1 MKEETK
7 LSLLTEDNVY
17 ILKNLRTSTKKLLE
31 LRNKFN
37 KVIRQKVKINA
48 KSIVPASKWKRK
60 LENKTPRNL
69 SN

>member
-1 MKEETK
+1 MKEEIK

-37 KVIRQKVKINA
+37 KVIRHKVKINA
-48 KSIVPASKWKRK
+48 KSIVPASKWKHK
-60 LENKTPRNL
+60 LENKTPRN
-69 SN
+69 SV

>member
-48 KSIVPASKWKRK
+48 KSIVPASKWKCK